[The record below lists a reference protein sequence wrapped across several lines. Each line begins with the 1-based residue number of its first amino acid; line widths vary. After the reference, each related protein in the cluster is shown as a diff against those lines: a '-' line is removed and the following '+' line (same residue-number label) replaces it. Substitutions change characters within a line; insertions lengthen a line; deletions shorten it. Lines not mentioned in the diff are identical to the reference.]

1 MVGLVICKTYST
13 ANAEA
18 VMEHIELEEPSMVW
32 IWNLWLQ
39 LYEVCP
45 HPPPPPHT
53 HTPNPILWPLKPYW
67 TCTVP
72 TVVLVPPIP
81 DSCQTTASLTTLDF
95 TTTARHQT
103 QWTYCHCLTSD
114 TVDFAVT
121 ASHQKL
127 YFTVTARHQTQWTL
141 LSLPD
146 IRHNGLYCHCLT
158 LDTLYFTVTARHQ
171 THWTLLSLPD
181 IKHWTLPP
189 LPDIRNTG
197 LYPYCLT
204 SNRLDFATTACH
216 QTHWTLPPLLVI
228 KHTSGLYHHCQ
239 ISDTV
244 DFYCH
249 YLAIISS
256 APPPPPP
263 LLCWC
268 DNH

>member
-18 VMEHIELEEPSMVW
+18 VMEHIELEEPSVVW

-45 HPPPPPHT
+45 HIPPPS
-53 HTPNPILWPLKPYW
+53 PILWPLKPYW

-72 TVVLVPPIP
+72 TVVLVPPLP
-81 DSCQTTASLTTLDF
+81 DSCQTTANLIIVNHTRLYHHCPTSDTMDF
-95 TTTARHQT
+95 IVTAWHQT
-103 QWTYCHCLTSD
+103 QWTLLSLPHIRNC
-114 TVDFAVT
+114 
-121 ASHQKL
+121 
-127 YFTVTARHQTQWTL
+127 TL

-158 LDTLYFTVTARHQ
+158 LDTVLYCHCQTSNTLDFTVTARHQ
-171 THWTLLSLPD
+171 T
-181 IKHWTLPP
+181 
-189 LPDIRNTG
+189 
-197 LYPYCLT
+197 
-204 SNRLDFATTACH
+204 LDFTTTAWH
-216 QTHWTLPPLLVI
+216 QKHWTLPPLLVI
-228 KHTSGLYHHCQ
+228 KRTGLYHHCQ

-256 APPPPPP
+256 APPPPPFAGMTTISHT
-263 LLCWC
+263 WC
-268 DNH
+268 LREQ